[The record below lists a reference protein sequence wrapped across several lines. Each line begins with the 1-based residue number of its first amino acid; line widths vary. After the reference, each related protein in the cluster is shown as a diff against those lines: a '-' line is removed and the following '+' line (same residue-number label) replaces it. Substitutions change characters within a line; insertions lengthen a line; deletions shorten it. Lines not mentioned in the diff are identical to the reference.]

1 MRKEMK
7 VGDLVR
13 ARLDLDDNQGF
24 VEKGVVGIVTKQT
37 QPTPD
42 AAMGTA
48 VIKFPHSTYITCLW
62 QELEVISES
71 R

>member
-1 MRKEMK
+1 MQ

-13 ARLDLDDNQGF
+13 ARHDLDDNQGF
-24 VEKGVVGIVTKQT
+24 VKKGMVGIVTKKTQT
-37 QPTPD
+37 GQSSCTI
-42 AAMGTA
+42 
-48 VIKFPHSTYITCLW
+48 VVKFPRSTYITCLW

>member
-1 MRKEMK
+1 MK

-13 ARLDLDDNQGF
+13 AHIDLDDNQGF
-24 VEKGVVGIVTKQT
+24 VEEGTVGIVVKLT

-42 AAMGTA
+42 VAMGTA
-48 VIKFPHSTYITCLW
+48 FIKFPRSTYITCRW
-62 QELEVISES
+62 QELEIISEN

>member
-1 MRKEMK
+1 MK
-7 VGDLVR
+7 GGDLVR

-24 VEKGVVGIVTKQT
+24 VEKGVVGIVTKLT

>member
-1 MRKEMK
+1 MRKMK

-13 ARLDLDDNQGF
+13 ARTDLDDNQGF
-24 VEKGVVGIVTKQT
+24 VEKGVVGIITKRTQT
-37 QPTPD
+37 GQSSCTI
-42 AAMGTA
+42 
-48 VIKFPHSTYITCLW
+48 VVKFPNSTYITCLW

>member
-1 MRKEMK
+1 MK

-13 ARLDLDDNQGF
+13 ARQDLDDNQGF
-24 VEKGVVGIVTKQT
+24 VKKDMVGVITKRTQTGQSSCTIV
-37 QPTPD
+37 
-42 AAMGTA
+42 
-48 VIKFPHSTYITCLW
+48 VKFPNSTYITCLW

>member
-1 MRKEMK
+1 MK

-13 ARLDLDDNQGF
+13 ARIGLDDNQGF
-24 VEKGVVGIVTKQT
+24 VEVGAVGIVTKLT

-42 AAMGTA
+42 VAMGTA
-48 VIKFPHSTYITCLW
+48 VIKFPRSTYITCRW

-71 R
+71 KSR

>member
-1 MRKEMK
+1 MK

-13 ARLDLDDNQGF
+13 ARIDLDDNQGF
-24 VEKGVVGIVTKQT
+24 VEKGVVGVVTKLT
-37 QPTPD
+37 QPIPNS
-42 AAMGTA
+42 AVGTA
-48 VIKFPHSTYITCLW
+48 VIKFPRSTYITCRW

>member
-1 MRKEMK
+1 MK

-13 ARLDLDDNQGF
+13 AHIDLDDNQGF
-24 VEKGVVGIVTKQT
+24 VEEGTVGIVVKLT

-48 VIKFPHSTYITCLW
+48 VIKFPRSTYITCRW
-62 QELEVISES
+62 QELEIVSES

>member
-1 MRKEMK
+1 MREEMK

-13 ARLDLDDNQGF
+13 ARFDLDDNQGY
-24 VEKGVVGIVTKQT
+24 VEKGVVGIVTKRTQT
-37 QPTPD
+37 GQSTV
-42 AAMGTA
+42 TL
-48 VIKFPHSTYITCLW
+48 VIKFPRSTYITCRW

>member
-1 MRKEMK
+1 MK

-13 ARLDLDDNQGF
+13 ANVGLDDNQGF
-24 VEKGVVGIVTKQT
+24 VEKGSVGIVIRLI

-42 AAMGTA
+42 LAMGTA
-48 VIKFPHSTYITCLW
+48 FIKFPRSTYITCRW